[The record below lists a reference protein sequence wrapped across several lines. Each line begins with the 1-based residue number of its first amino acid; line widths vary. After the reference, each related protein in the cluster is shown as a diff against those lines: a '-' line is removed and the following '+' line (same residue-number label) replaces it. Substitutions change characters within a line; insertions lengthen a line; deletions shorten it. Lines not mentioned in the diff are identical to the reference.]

1 MSRESI
7 EYLKLIHGSF
17 NTLVLLLFLYQ
28 GILGLRIRKD
38 RTYYIKRHRQIGPV
52 AALLGVSGFFAGMTV
67 VYLDAGK
74 ILKYPIHFMTGLIIA
89 SLIITTYLISRK
101 IKGLDKYWRNRHYA
115 VGILI
120 ILLYFVQAF
129 LGLGVLFVFF
139 VNLLFRSV
147 CMCVNDIS

>member
-28 GILGLRIRKD
+28 GFLGLRIRKSGRND
-38 RTYYIKRHRQIGPV
+38 YIKRHRQIGPV
-52 AALLGVSGFFAGMTV
+52 AALLGVSGFFAGITV
-67 VYLDAGK
+67 VYLDAGH
-74 ILKYPIHFMTGLIIA
+74 ILKYPLHFITGLTIA
-89 SLIITTYLISRK
+89 SLIITTFLISKK
-101 IKGLDKYWRNRHYA
+101 IKGPDKYWRNRHYA

-129 LGLGVLFVFF
+129 LGLGVL
-139 VNLLFRSV
+139 L
-147 CMCVNDIS
+147 

>member
-1 MSRESI
+1 MSRELI
-7 EYLKLIHGSF
+7 EYLKIIHGSF

-28 GILGLRIRKD
+28 GILGLRIRKSGRND
-38 RTYYIKRHRQIGPV
+38 YIKKHRQIGPV
-52 AALLGVSGFFAGMTV
+52 AALLGISGFFAGMTV

-74 ILKYPIHFMTGLIIA
+74 ILKYPLHFMTGLIIA

-101 IKGLDKYWRNRHYA
+101 IKGQDKYWRNRHYA

-129 LGLGVLFVFF
+129 LGLGVL
-139 VNLLFRSV
+139 L
-147 CMCVNDIS
+147 